1 MHQENCTP
9 ERKDLVKPPEG
20 EHGNVNI
27 INGQVLSPTAQV
39 AGDEK
44 GRPAQMVP
52 GRGPPG
58 KRLDAAGVGHCG
70 MFGVSHAVGV
80 N

>member
-27 INGQVLSPTAQV
+27 INGQVLSPTARV
-39 AGDEK
+39 AGDK
-44 GRPAQMVP
+44 NGCPVKVVP
-52 GRGPPG
+52 GRRPPG
-58 KRLDAAGVGHCG
+58 NRLVAAGVGHRG
-70 MFGVSHAVGV
+70 KFGVSDAVV
-80 N
+80 TN